1 MMGPKE
7 KKERALGV
15 RLGLK
20 GDRAMSPKSSVVRK
34 PYRPGVHGPR
44 SRPKSLSE
52 FGLQIREKNKF
63 KLSYGVNDRNLKR
76 LFKMAQATKGAT
88 GAKMLEF
95 LECRIDNVVFQLGL
109 AVSRGAAR
117 QIVNHGHISVNKKKV
132 TSPGYQVKKGDII
145 AVRVGSLTN
154 DAFVKR
160 KDFLKKYD
168 PPSWLRLDA
177 DKMEGEMLA
186 LPVDPNQPFEINLL
200 VESFSK

>member
-1 MMGPKE
+1 MMGTKE

-63 KLSYGVNDRNLKR
+63 KLSYGVDDRNLKR
-76 LFKMAQATKGAT
+76 LFKMAQVAKGAT

-95 LECRIDNVVFQLGL
+95 LEGRLDNIVFLLGF

-117 QIVNHGHISVNKKKV
+117 QLVSHGHIMVNKKKV
-132 TSPGYQVKKGDII
+132 TSPGYQTKKGEIV
-145 AVRVGSLTN
+145 AVKLGSMTN
-154 DAFVKR
+154 SAFEKR

-177 DKMEGEMLA
+177 EKMEGEILGPPSDA
-186 LPVDPNQPFEINLL
+186 NQPFEINLL